1 VHSPVVLGLD
11 FGGTKIAG
19 AVCDLTGRRL
29 GSITIDTRAV
39 DGAQASLE
47 RALAAAQAL
56 LESSAPGRQLAA
68 VGACTIGI
76 PSDDGIA
83 LATNIPGWGDLAL
96 DRELRRIFGGVD
108 VRLATDVKAAALAEA
123 EWGALVECNPAIY
136 VNLGTGL
143 AAAIIANG
151 VVLTG
156 THGAAGEIG
165 YNLRG
170 VEDVGRALEDRMPL
184 EWAVSG
190 MALNR
195 RARELSPALDRAE
208 IAFARA
214 ASDPRMAGLV
224 ADFVAELS
232 FHLVNLAIAVD
243 SARIAIG
250 GGMVRS
256 WDHLYRGLRKALDAA
271 VPFPPELVR
280 AGFPYDAPL
289 MGALAIGTAAAREAI
304 GAEASA

>member
-29 GSITIDTRAV
+29 GSTTIDTRAV

-47 RALAAAQAL
+47 RALVAAQAL
-56 LESSAPGRQLAA
+56 LESSAPGRPLAA

-76 PSDDGIA
+76 PSEDGIA

-96 DRELRRIFGGVD
+96 DRELRRIFGVD
-108 VRLATDVKAAALAEA
+108 VRLATDVKAAAHAEA
-123 EWGALVECNPAIY
+123 EWGALVGCDPAIY

-156 THGAAGEIG
+156 RHGASGEIG
-165 YNLRG
+165 YNLRR
-170 VEDVGRALEDRMPL
+170 VEDVGRALEDRIPL

-195 RARELSPALDRAE
+195 RTRELASDMQSAE

-214 ASDPRMAGLV
+214 TTDPRMAALV

-243 SARIAIG
+243 SARIAVG

-256 WDHLYRGLRKALDAA
+256 WHHLYAGLRQALDTA

-289 MGALAIGTAAAREAI
+289 MGALAIGAAAARDAI